1 MKAYLKIELT
11 KFFTNRKNLAVY
23 ILVAAC
29 ALFYALEIAPS
40 YDPIEKVDYDEIK
53 SAYDTR
59 VEWTNSRKGKNNEG
73 AHPAVVYSIFQ
84 FLSWNSLDIK
94 RMAALEKNDL
104 KEYTYLTNRWYIFVD
119 KHTYTTGY
127 YTYNPRYYTY
137 GNPDAHE
144 QGHLAYLS
152 TATRYGKYVLLDKKI
167 TIDVLEERTANQ
179 TIYRL
184 LESYLPYVFYIGCLL
199 LTADIVLQDRRN
211 PSLLRGYPIADWK
224 KIFAKGI
231 TAFVGSIA
239 LIIPMLIAY
248 FIIAI
253 QSGFGSL
260 QLPIPVIIEE
270 NYKPAYDAITLGQ
283 YFVQVG
289 ILISGWFAV
298 IISLVLLLSVTIRQ
312 ELANLAGGVV
322 LIFSEKFYIDEGLG
336 YLKPVENYLPTYTQ
350 VSKVVTNVKNFFYES
365 EGIVFLRGFTI
376 LSTTALILLIIT
388 LGITLIR
395 RYRFIK

>member
-29 ALFYALEIAPS
+29 ALFYAIKIAPF
-40 YDPIEKVDYDEIK
+40 YDPIEKVDNDVMQA
-53 SAYDTR
+53 AYDTR
-59 VEWTNSRKGKNNEG
+59 LAFLESRKQKNNLH
-73 AHPAVVYSIFQ
+73 AHPAVIHAMFQ
-84 FLSWNSLDIK
+84 FMSWNSLEVK

-104 KEYTYLTNRWYIFVD
+104 KEYAYFTNKWYIFAD
-119 KHTYTTGY
+119 KQTYTTGY
-127 YTYNPRYYTY
+127 YSYNPRYYTY
-137 GNPDAHE
+137 GNREAHE

-152 TATRYGKYVLLDKKI
+152 TATRYGKYVILDKKI

-199 LTADIVLQDRRN
+199 LTVDIVLQDRRN

-231 TAFVGSIA
+231 IAFVGSIA

-248 FIIAI
+248 FIIAM

-260 QLPIPVIIEE
+260 QLPIPVMIEE
-270 NYKPAYDAITLGQ
+270 NYKPAFDTITLGQ

-289 ILISGWFAV
+289 LLILGWFAV
-298 IISLVLLLSVTIRQ
+298 IISLILLLSVTIRQ
-312 ELANLAGGVV
+312 ELANLAGGVF

-336 YLKPVENYLPTYTQ
+336 YFKPVENYLPTYTQ
-350 VSKVVTNVKNFFYES
+350 VSKVVTNVKGFFYEA
-365 EGIVFLRGFTI
+365 EGIVFLSGFTI
-376 LSTTALILLIIT
+376 LTTTAFILMIIT